1 MKILES
7 VPALIKALII
17 SLIKRVDFIS
27 DLQYLSW
34 RKILVEESV
43 IELLPNIDGVGW

>member
-7 VPALIKALII
+7 VPALIEALII
-17 SLIKRVDFIS
+17 SLIKRVDFIP

-34 RKILVEESV
+34 WKILVEESV
-43 IELLPNIDGVGW
+43 VELLPSVDGVGW